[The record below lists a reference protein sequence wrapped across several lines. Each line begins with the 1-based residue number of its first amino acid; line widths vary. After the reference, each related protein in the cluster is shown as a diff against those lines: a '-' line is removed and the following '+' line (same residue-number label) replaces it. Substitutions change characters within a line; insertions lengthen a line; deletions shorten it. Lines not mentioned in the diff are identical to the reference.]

1 MEKEK
6 ENPCET
12 EGKLFDLCIQ
22 KEKFAPRCI
31 ESVSAWDK
39 CMSEYQKLSLKSS
52 KVLLTRQIEHAR
64 IVGDTVSYPLSS
76 TG

>member
-1 MEKEK
+1 MEKEL
-6 ENPCET
+6 PCEA

-39 CMSEYQKLSLKSS
+39 CMSEYQKL
-52 KVLLTRQIEHAR
+52 TRVKGGNALDYIPSFYAR

-76 TG
+76 KG